1 MGKRWD
7 PCSNFICLPIKT
19 SAGLRCWELRRSS
32 NFCFL
37 NSSVL
42 SPQQCNL
49 VYCRNCSKNKLKDEM
64 FDITE
69 IAWTNNFWKCQSYSK
84 VLIIKYQMNEYFQ
97 AFSVRF
103 ALMEL
108 LSSEYLHRGKCVEN
122 NFEWILFDEKIF
134 VFSIGPPCLHIGIQI
149 VWRHGKIISSMIYF
163 YLQLAPEWEAGA
175 NNSQL
180 VSLSHFGYMPRKI
193 PHICFHLLLH
203 F

>member
-1 MGKRWD
+1 M
-7 PCSNFICLPIKT
+7 
-19 SAGLRCWELRRSS
+19 LRRSS

-134 VFSIGPPCLHIGIQI
+134 VFLWVHLVYILGYKLFDGMERSLAL
-149 VWRHGKIISSMIYF
+149 WSTFTSS
-163 YLQLAPEWEAGA
+163 
-175 NNSQL
+175 
-180 VSLSHFGYMPRKI
+180 
-193 PHICFHLLLH
+193 
-203 F
+203 

>member
-1 MGKRWD
+1 MIMYVCSEDDISWSQRPSTITILYMIIVSERVWGKRWD

-134 VFSIGPPCLHIGIQI
+134 VFLWVHLVYILGYKLFDGMERSLAL
-149 VWRHGKIISSMIYF
+149 WSTFTSS
-163 YLQLAPEWEAGA
+163 
-175 NNSQL
+175 
-180 VSLSHFGYMPRKI
+180 
-193 PHICFHLLLH
+193 
-203 F
+203 